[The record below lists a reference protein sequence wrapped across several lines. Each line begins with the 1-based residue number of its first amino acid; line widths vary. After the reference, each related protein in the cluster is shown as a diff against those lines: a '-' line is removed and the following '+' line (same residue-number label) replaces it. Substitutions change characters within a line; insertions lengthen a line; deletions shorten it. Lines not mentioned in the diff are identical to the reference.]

1 MSDCKQCKE
10 YAGQLIAVANTCVS
24 CDEALVFGGYWG
36 WHVEGY
42 RVGPFCT
49 DCAGKASVAR
59 QVADPS
65 LGS

>member
-1 MSDCKQCKE
+1 MPSSLVE
-10 YAGQLIAVANTCVS
+10 VSVS
-24 CDEALVFGGYWG
+24 CDETLVFGGYWG
-36 WHVEGY
+36 WHEEGY

-49 DCAGKASVAR
+49 DCAGKASAAH